1 MSAANAALR
10 GVLHADMKELLHDN
24 FAAVQ
29 VCVLGDPC
37 ILPEGGVS
45 GGVGNCTD
53 DGTFDGLA
61 CADMTCQDIGNDLRQ
76 CKHMSQELLH
86 DNFAELLEEFVTA
99 N

>member
-10 GVLHADMKELLHDN
+10 GVLPADMKELLHDN

-29 VCVLGDPC
+29 GCVLGNPC
-37 ILPEGGVS
+37 FLPEGEVS
-45 GGVGNCTD
+45 GVGNCTD

-61 CADMTCQDIGNDLRQ
+61 CADMTCQDIGNNLRQ